1 MTAILLSDVHLKDA
15 NSVKTR
21 LVIRFL
27 QEVASQY
34 DRIYILGDFFD
45 VWPVTT
51 GFLARKFRPVIAVLK
66 GLVHDGHE
74 IHYFEGNHDFHL
86 GNYFTDMGIRIYP
99 NFSAE
104 CWEGKRVYLAHG
116 DLGNPKDLAYRALRR
131 FLRAPLTRG
140 VLPFTPQEW
149 LFQMGMKSSQWS
161 HDYQFKR
168 GRNECLIRKVYRR
181 SAERFFQQ
189 GYDIVVMG
197 HTHLPDDF
205 VTTVEGRL
213 CRYLNTGDWVK
224 HFTYLEFDGA
234 KFYTKTHPLKQF

>member
-1 MTAILLSDVHLKDA
+1 MTAILFSDVHLKDA
-15 NSVKTR
+15 NSVKTS

-86 GNYFTDMGIRIYP
+86 GDYFTDMGVRVYP
-99 NFSAE
+99 NFSAQ

-116 DLGNPKDLAYRALRR
+116 DLGNPKDFAYLALRR
-131 FLRAPLTRG
+131 FLRVPLTRG
-140 VLPFTPQEW
+140 VLQFTPQEW
-149 LFQMGMKSSQWS
+149 LFQVGMKSSQWS
-161 HDYQFKR
+161 HDYQLKR
-168 GRNECLIRKVYRR
+168 GRNECLIRQVYRR

-205 VTTVEGRL
+205 VTTVEGRPR
-213 CRYLNTGDWVK
+213 RYLNTGDWVK

-234 KFYTKTHPLKQF
+234 NFYTKTHPLKRF